1 MAEKMAD
8 RSPDDSKAQALRGQG
23 TLNHRPD
30 SVKDELFS
38 ESAFF
43 DARDMVQ
50 VKYEMIRRVHTDGHS
65 VTQAAETFGFSRPSF
80 YQAQSAFQTEGLPG
94 LVPRKRGP
102 RHSHKLSP
110 EVMQFLRQLRQDGP
124 ALTPKV
130 LAVRVRER
138 FGLSVHPRTVE
149 RGLARTGE
157 KR

>member
-1 MAEKMAD
+1 MAD
-8 RSPDDSKAQALRGQG
+8 PPPEGPKAQALRAQG
-23 TLNHRPD
+23 TLNPRPD
-30 SVKDELFS
+30 AVRDEIFS

-43 DARDMVQ
+43 DARDLVQ

-65 VTQAAETFGFSRPSF
+65 VTQAADAFGFSRPSF
-80 YQAQSAFQTEGLPG
+80 YLAQSAFQAEGLPG

-102 RHSHKLSP
+102 RGAHKLSP
-110 EVMQFLRQLRQDGP
+110 AVMEFLRQLRQDDP
-124 ALTPKV
+124 ELRPKD
-130 LAVRVRER
+130 LAARVHER